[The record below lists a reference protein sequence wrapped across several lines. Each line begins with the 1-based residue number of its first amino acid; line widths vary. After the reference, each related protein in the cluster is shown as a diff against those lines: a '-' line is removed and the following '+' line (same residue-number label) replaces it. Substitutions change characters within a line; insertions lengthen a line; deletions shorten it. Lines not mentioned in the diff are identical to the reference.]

1 MGLRYKL
8 MKDAR
13 KNSSTSGKYF
23 ARSVVNE
30 TVGID
35 ELAEHM
41 ANHNTPYSKG
51 AIKGILTDMVVCI
64 KELVLSGI
72 AVKIDDL
79 AIFSVGIKTKCADTA
94 KAFTVA
100 TNVLSYHLRARATGQ
115 FTRKQ
120 LSLAGAI
127 KEQDSYSVE
136 EDTDGNDGG
145 STPSDGSTTGGS
157 GTASG
162 GGSSADSGTASGGG
176 SSTDSGS
183 GTGSGDMD

>member
-8 MKDAR
+8 MKDVR
-13 KNSSTSGKYF
+13 KNSATSGKYF

-30 TVGID
+30 TKGID

-64 KELVLSGI
+64 KELVLNGI

-79 AIFSVGIKTKCADTA
+79 AIFSVGIKTKAADSA
-94 KAFTVA
+94 KAFSAA

-120 LSLAGAI
+120 LSLAGEI
-127 KEQDSYSVE
+127 KER
-136 EDTDGNDGG
+136 T
-145 STPSDGSTTGGS
+145 STAWRREPPTTQALLLALAARTRANREAAL
-157 GTASG
+157 TAE
-162 GGSSADSGTASGGG
+162 ALEAQAET
-176 SSTDSGS
+176 
-183 GTGSGDMD
+183 

>member
-8 MKDAR
+8 MKDVR
-13 KNSSTSGKYF
+13 KNSATSGKYF

-30 TVGID
+30 TKGID

-64 KELVLSGI
+64 KELVLNGI
-72 AVKIDDL
+72 AVKIDGL
-79 AIFSVGIKTKCADTA
+79 AIFSVGIKTKAADSA
-94 KAFTVA
+94 KAFSAA

-120 LSLAGAI
+120 LSLAGEI
-127 KEQDSYSVE
+127 KEQDEYSVE
-136 EDTDGNDGG
+136 EGATDDSG
-145 STPSDGSTTGGS
+145 STPGTGGS
-157 GTASG
+157 DSGESG
-162 GGSSADSGTASGGG
+162 GGSDGGG
-176 SSTDSGS
+176 SGSSGGNVS
-183 GTGSGDMD
+183 MD